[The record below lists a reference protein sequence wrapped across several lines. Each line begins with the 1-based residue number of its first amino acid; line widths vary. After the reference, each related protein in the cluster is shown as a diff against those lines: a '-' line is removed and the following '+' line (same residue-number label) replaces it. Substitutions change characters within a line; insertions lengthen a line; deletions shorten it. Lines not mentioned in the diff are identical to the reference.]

1 MGFMD
6 KNTPLTPQEVAD
18 MLKISKSTVY
28 ELIKKNSINS
38 YKVGKKLRI
47 DLKDVENYKN
57 KTKTVLS
64 IEKNNNDSDSENNSI
79 QLIGS
84 LNNLYNT
91 NYSLPPQFIICGQ
104 DIILDILS
112 RYLEMH
118 TSGIHNLRY
127 YQGSYN
133 SLYSMYKGKATI
145 ATSHMWDRKSGL
157 YNTPYVEKMLPGT
170 PCILINLAY
179 INVGYYVAKG
189 NPKNILSWE
198 DLKRDDIIMVNR
210 EKGSG
215 TRILLDQHIQE
226 MKIPHSSIKGYEKEC
241 LAHVAVA
248 SAIARGEADFGLGS
262 EKASYQVKDIDFI
275 PLQEEQYDLIIKK
288 EELNLP
294 SVKAVLETINSEDFK
309 AEVSSLGGYNIS
321 HLGEIVSET

>member
-1 MGFMD
+1 MEN
-6 KNTPLTPQEVAD
+6 NTPLTPQEVAD

-47 DLKDVENYKN
+47 DLKDVEEYKN
-57 KTKTVLS
+57 KTKTVL
-64 IEKNNNDSDSENNSI
+64 NNEENNFKERDTV

-84 LNNLYNT
+84 LNNSYTT
-91 NYSLPPQFIICGQ
+91 NYNMASQFIICGQ

-112 RYLEMH
+112 RHLEMRI
-118 TSGIHNLRY
+118 SGIHNLRY

-133 SLYSMYKGKATI
+133 SLYSLYKGKATI
-145 ATSHMWDRKSGL
+145 ATAHMWDRKTGL
-157 YNTPYVEKMLPGT
+157 YNTPFVEKMLPGT

-189 NPKNILSWE
+189 NPKNILSWD
-198 DLKRDDIIMVNR
+198 DLGRKDITIINR

-215 TRILLDQHIQE
+215 TRVLLDERIQE
-226 MKIPHSSIKGYEKEC
+226 MKIPSRSIIGYEREC
-241 LAHVAVA
+241 LAHIAVA

-262 EKASYQVKDIDFI
+262 EKASYQVKDIDFV
-275 PLQEEQYDLIIKK
+275 PLQKEQYDLIIKK
-288 EELNLP
+288 EDLNLP
-294 SVKAVLETINSEDFK
+294 GVNAVLDIIRSEEFK
-309 AEVSSLGGYNIS
+309 AEVSSLGGYDVS
-321 HLGEIVSET
+321 RLGEVIGET